1 MSLATS
7 TLFSTQTSEQKD
19 MCFQFWTNFDLAIFL
34 YSDSRKRTEQSYYDD
49 PIMLFSQSPAVLK
62 RSDDFVDFTCHYDR
76 IQGLSITTQ

>member
-1 MSLATS
+1 MIMT
-7 TLFSTQTSEQKD
+7 TF
-19 MCFQFWTNFDLAIFL
+19 FIHP
-34 YSDSRKRTEQSYYDD
+34 DSRKRTEQSYYDD